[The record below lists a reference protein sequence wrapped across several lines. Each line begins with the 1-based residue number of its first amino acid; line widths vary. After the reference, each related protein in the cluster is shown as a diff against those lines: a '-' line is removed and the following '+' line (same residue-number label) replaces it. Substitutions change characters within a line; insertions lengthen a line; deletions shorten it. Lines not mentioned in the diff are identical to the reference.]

1 MVNATAAPVPPRAAR
16 PGIRRWL
23 AGSLL
28 SLLGWRLE
36 VAWPTVPRCIII
48 VYPHTSN
55 WDFLV
60 GYLAKVAAGV
70 PGQWIGKD
78 TIFRW
83 PVAGLLRRMGGIP
96 VDRKEP
102 SGLIRRL
109 AKEFDQRPFLWLV
122 MAPEGTRSRTEYIKS
137 GFYRLALSAGVPVG
151 LAVMDWS
158 RRVLTLQTYL
168 TLSGEEA
175 SDLARIR
182 ETYAGAKG
190 FHPEQ
195 ASPIRFRPA
204 RDTDR

>member
-1 MVNATAAPVPPRAAR
+1 MAVTTAPASPPTAPPSLQ
-16 PGIRRWL
+16 RWL
-23 AGSLL
+23 AGAMLR
-28 SLLGWRLE
+28 LLGWRL
-36 VAWPTVPRCIII
+36 AITWPDASRCIII

-70 PGQWIGKD
+70 PGHWIGKD

-96 VDRKEP
+96 VNRREP

-109 AKEFDQRPFLWLV
+109 AAEFEQRPFLWLV
-122 MAPEGTRSRTEYIKS
+122 MAPEGTRSRTGYLKS
-137 GFYRLALSAGVPVG
+137 GFYRLALSARVPVG
-151 LAVMDWS
+151 LAVMDWG
-158 RRVLTLQTYL
+158 RRVLTLETYL
-168 TLSGEEA
+168 TLSGDEA

-182 ETYAGAKG
+182 EVYAGATG

-195 ASPIRFRPA
+195 ASPIQFRPD
-204 RDTDR
+204 RDADR

>member
-1 MVNATAAPVPPRAAR
+1 MVTAAAAPASPRAAP
-16 PGIRRWL
+16 PGLRGWL
-23 AGSLL
+23 AGALL
-28 SLLGWRLE
+28 RLLGWRLA
-36 VAWPTVPRCIII
+36 VTWPDAPRCIII

-96 VDRKEP
+96 VNRREP

-109 AKEFDQRPFLWLV
+109 AAEFEQRPSLWLV
-122 MAPEGTRSRTEYIKS
+122 MAPEGTRSRGEHLKS

-151 LAVMDWS
+151 LAVMDWG

-182 ETYAGAKG
+182 EVYAGATG

-195 ASPIRFRPA
+195 ASPIRFRTE
-204 RDTDR
+204 RDPDR